1 MPAPTP
7 RDGSLSE
14 LSLCEILAALCEGGE
29 TGILRLNDGDSGK
42 AVYLREGKVVFASS
56 EDPDDRLGELLLTRG
71 LLTQGQLEQAS
82 QRVGPGKRLGTIL
95 VELGFLPAQDL
106 PRWVLEQVKEII
118 FALFSW
124 TDGTFHFE
132 PGPLPSRE
140 VITLRLSTAE
150 IFLTG
155 LRRVQK
161 WSVLRKGTGDIRVP
175 YRLSPD
181 HPAILKEVELGEEE
195 RTLLSLME
203 PDKKTMEEA
212 AAASSLTTL
221 RVYQIFFAFR
231 ALGVLIPAPPPAP
244 RRHAGKGVSEAG
256 SGALP
261 TQEPSEPDLPEAL
274 DPGATI
280 RFTAP
285 PPLRPAPG
293 PEPASPPRAESL
305 PSVYAEVEE
314 AGKSP
319 AALKRPAAGAET
331 VVFRTPP
338 PLEVTPAEEEAPAR
352 AAVPAV
358 SPGLPR
364 EEVTG
369 SPAGTSRKPEY
380 RVIRVEGDKLD
391 GNGVRNI
398 EEVLG
403 TWSRKGFRLAAVVHG
418 RASGLFGSAAPS
430 FFIFARD

>member
-7 RDGSLSE
+7 RDGSLTE
-14 LSLCEILAALCEGGE
+14 LSLCEILAALCKGGE
-29 TGILRLNDGDSGK
+29 TGILRLNDGDSGR

-118 FALFSW
+118 FSLFSW
-124 TDGTFHFE
+124 TDGTFRFE
-132 PGPLPSRE
+132 PGPLQSRE

-181 HPAILKEVELGEEE
+181 HRAILKEVALGEEE

-203 PDKKTMEEA
+203 PDGKTMEEA

-221 RVYQIFFAFR
+221 RVYQLFFAFR
-231 ALGVLIPAPPPAP
+231 ALGVLFPAPPPAP
-244 RRHAGKGVSEAG
+244 GHHAGKGVSEAG
-256 SGALP
+256 SGAFP
-261 TQEPSEPDLPEAL
+261 TQEPSEPGLPEAL

-285 PPLRPAPG
+285 PPPKPS
-293 PEPASPPRAESL
+293 PPPRAESL
-305 PSVYAEVEE
+305 PWVVAEVEGAE
-314 AGKSP
+314 QTT
-319 AALKRPAAGAET
+319 AASKQPPSGAET
-331 VVFRTPP
+331 AVFRTPP
-338 PLEVTPAEEEAPAR
+338 SLEVTPAEEEAPAR

-358 SPGLPR
+358 SSGVHR

-369 SPAGTSRKPEY
+369 SPTGTSRKPEY

-418 RASGLFGSAAPS
+418 RASGLFGSATPS
-430 FFIFARD
+430 FFIFSRD